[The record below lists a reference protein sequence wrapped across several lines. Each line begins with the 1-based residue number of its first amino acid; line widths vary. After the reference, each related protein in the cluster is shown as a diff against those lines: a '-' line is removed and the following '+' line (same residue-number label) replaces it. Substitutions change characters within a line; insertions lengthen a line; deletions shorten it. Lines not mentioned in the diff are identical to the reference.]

1 MPSCEKKDF
10 SFSWFTD
17 GRRVLVVTHSGKANM
32 KEQYA
37 AYQMNR
43 QLIVSKYQLYLL
55 SVVELRAEI
64 EREREMVVRERV
76 EWYGAGEN
84 S

>member
-1 MPSCEKKDF
+1 
-10 SFSWFTD
+10 
-17 GRRVLVVTHSGKANM
+17 M

-64 EREREMVVRERV
+64 EREREMVVMERV
-76 EWYGAGEN
+76 ERYWAGEN